1 MRDTRIQP
9 SGLATAPREQVVVQ
23 GEYRVSND
31 PAAVLST
38 LLGSCVA
45 TCLFDPVAQVGGM
58 NHFLLASRPGRPD
71 ASERYGLYAM
81 EVLINGLLKLGASKS
96 RLEAKLFGGAT
107 MSGVMGHIGAENGRF
122 AIDFLAREGIPVR
135 ATSLGGQQARR
146 LRFLPTTGRASQ
158 KLVEDAEALIGTPP
172 PRPKASDI
180 QFFED

>member
-1 MRDTRIQP
+1 MYKRQ
-9 SGLATAPREQVVVQ
+9 
-23 GEYRVSND
+23 
-31 PAAVLST
+31 
-38 LLGSCVA
+38 
-45 TCLFDPVAQVGGM
+45 
-58 NHFLLASRPGRPD
+58 
-71 ASERYGLYAM
+71 
-81 EVLINGLLKLGASKS
+81 
-96 RLEAKLFGGAT
+96 
-107 MSGVMGHIGAENGRF
+107 